1 MKRGRASTTS
11 TFVAFF
17 RALGDAG
24 FTSVRGFSDPTARAL
39 LPPNWSLRLETV
51 ERKRRGGRRREAIVR
66 AVDAMVL
73 RTMALD
79 DAIREAV
86 AGGARQLVILGA
98 GLDGRAFRMRE
109 LAGVDVL
116 ELDHP
121 DTQAPKREK
130 SAALAKTC
138 RSHRFVAVDFETAS
152 LARVLEEAGHRAHE
166 ATIWLWEGVV
176 MYLRDAAIRTTL
188 SALAARSAPGST
200 LAVQYNTRE
209 GRSIASTL
217 VLRIWGEPQ
226 IGLRS
231 PSEMASELEAAG
243 FRVVADSG
251 ATEWSSRYGASPPN
265 RTLAKRL
272 RIVVARK

>member
-24 FTSVRGFSDPTARAL
+24 FTHVRGFSDPTARVL
-39 LPPNWSLRLETV
+39 IPPNWKKRLETV
-51 ERKRRGGRRREAIVR
+51 ETKRRTGRRREAILL
-66 AVDAMVL
+66 AADAMVL

-98 GLDGRAFRMRE
+98 GLDGRAFRMPE
-109 LAGVDVL
+109 LADVDVL

-121 DTQAPKREK
+121 DTQGPKRER
-130 SAALAKTC
+130 SAALARTC
-138 RSHRFVAVDFETAS
+138 RSHRFVAVDFERAS
-152 LARVLEEAGHRAHE
+152 LDQVLKEAGHRANE
-166 ATIWLWEGVV
+166 PTIWLWEGVV
-176 MYLRDAAIRTTL
+176 MYLRDEAVRATL
-188 SALAARSAPGST
+188 SALARRSAPGST

-209 GRSIASTL
+209 GRSFASTI

-226 IGLRS
+226 IGLRT
-231 PSEMASELEAAG
+231 PKEMAAELEAAG
-243 FRVVADSG
+243 FRVVSDSG
-251 ATEWSSRYGASPPN
+251 ATEWSAQRGAPPPN
-265 RTLAKRL
+265 KTLAKRL